1 MNLYGLPNEGVNVTS
16 APKGLRWPSY
26 YPGDGVTS
34 TGTLNPI
41 SGFIITLYDVG
52 LTKAN
57 ALSTLYVPG
66 PGFSFGFSGL
76 TVPNVI
82 FLSLVSPNGFG
93 S

>member
-1 MNLYGLPNEGVNVTS
+1 M
-16 APKGLRWPSY
+16 
-26 YPGDGVTS
+26 TS

-52 LTKAN
+52 FTKAN
-57 ALSTLYVPG
+57 ALSILYVPG

-76 TVPNVI
+76 TVPKVI

>member
-1 MNLYGLPNEGVNVTS
+1 M
-16 APKGLRWPSY
+16 WPSY

-41 SGFIITLYDVG
+41 SGFMITLYDVG
-52 LTKAN
+52 FIKAK
-57 ALSTLYVPG
+57 ALSILYVPG

-76 TVPNVI
+76 TEPIVI
-82 FLSLVSPNGFG
+82 FLSLLSPNAFG

>member
-1 MNLYGLPNEGVNVTS
+1 M
-16 APKGLRWPSY
+16 
-26 YPGDGVTS
+26 TS

-41 SGFIITLYDVG
+41 SCFIITLYEVG

-57 ALSTLYVPG
+57 ALSISYVPG

-76 TVPNVI
+76 TDPNVI
-82 FLSLVSPNGFG
+82 FLSLVSPKGFG